1 MDKNEH
7 CVHRTTKLNTS
18 QHDKY
23 NQDQVKRK
31 YKYME
36 CSVKKEKMHSKLA
49 RYLSLKA
56 ATKVAKGRRD

>member
-1 MDKNEH
+1 MNT
-7 CVHRTTKLNTS
+7 VYTVQLNTS